1 MNAAARSFVSVMI
14 SGFIVWIIL
23 NSSRLFSVPWWAFL
37 FMLGV
42 TYLVVDTT
50 LQALQERIRTH

>member
-1 MNAAARSFVSVMI
+1 MNSAARSFVSVMI

-23 NSSRLFSVPWWAFL
+23 NSSMLFRVPWWAFL